1 MDRWQRR
8 TGYYLVVLTALI
20 FGYTAAY
27 QYGMGAF
34 ENRPRSFLHS
44 LQIVVETFTT
54 TGFGSDAPW
63 ETPIMN
69 VLVITMDTIGTV
81 MIFLALPVFLF
92 PAMEDILSTSV
103 PTELTNGLS
112 DHVIIATYSPRA
124 DTLISELEARGV
136 EYILVEPDRERAQ
149 SLQEDDYSVIH
160 TEPDAVDGLRGAN
173 VTDARA
179 VVADVSDRLDTSI
192 VLSARELSEEVRVVS
207 VVEDPDSTRYHELA
221 GADVVLSPRLL
232 LGERLAEV
240 ISTGVT
246 TELGD
251 GIEVGEDFEIAELLV
266 HHGNPLT
273 GSELA
278 ASGLRE
284 KTGINVIGAWIRGE
298 FQSPVD
304 PDMELEAGTVLLVT
318 GREEQL
324 SRLER
329 LSDAAVREF
338 GHGETLI
345 VGYGQVGHAVA
356 SALAAED
363 QTYTVLNRHDVP
375 GVDIVGEASDED
387 ALREAGIED
396 ARSVIL
402 AIPDD
407 TAAEFA
413 TLVMRDVN
421 KDLDIA
427 ARTEQ
432 EETVQKMYRAGAN
445 YVLSLAQ
452 VTGRMTASAVLDDE
466 TVISMDAKVS
476 VRRTSAP
483 ELAGKTLAEADVGTR
498 TGCTVIAVERN
509 GTIRTDLGPNFRV
522 ERGDELVIAGTEED
536 TQRFKDLLE

>member
-20 FGYTAAY
+20 IAFTYGY
-27 QYGMGAF
+27 QYGMSAF
-34 ENRPRSFLHS
+34 ENRPRSFLRS

-63 ETPIMN
+63 ETTFMN
-69 VLVITMDTIGTV
+69 VLVITMDTVGTV

-92 PAMEDILSTSV
+92 PAMEDVLSTTV
-103 PTELTNGLS
+103 PTSVENGLS
-112 DHVIIATYSPRA
+112 DHVVIATFSPRA
-124 DTLISELEARGV
+124 DTLISELENRDV
-136 EYILVEPDRERAQ
+136 DYVLVEPDRDRATT
-149 SLQEDDYSVIH
+149 LQENDYNVIN

-179 VVADVSDRLDTSI
+179 IVADVSDRVDTSI
-192 VLSARELSEEVRVVS
+192 VLTARELSEDVRVVS

-221 GADVVLSPRLL
+221 GADVVLSPRPL

-266 HHGNPLT
+266 HHGSPLAET
-273 GSELA
+273 KLA
-278 ASGLRE
+278 DSGLRE
-284 KTGINVIGAWIRGE
+284 RTGINVIGAWFRGE
-298 FQSPVD
+298 FQTPVD
-304 PDMELEAGTVLLVT
+304 PEANLEAGTVLLVS
-318 GREEQL
+318 GREDQ
-324 SRLER
+324 LER
-329 LSDAAVREF
+329 LESLPKSAVREF
-338 GHGETLI
+338 ERGETLI
-345 VGYGQVGHAVA
+345 IGYGQVGQAVT
-356 SALAAED
+356 SALAADD
-363 QTYTVLNRHDVP
+363 QPHTVLNRTDLP
-375 GVDIVGEASDED
+375 GVDVVGEASDET

-407 TAAEFA
+407 TETEFA
-413 TLVMRDVN
+413 TLMMRDMN
-421 KDLDIA
+421 TDLDIA

-452 VTGRMTASAVLDDE
+452 VTGQMTASAVLDDE
-466 TVISMDAKVS
+466 TVISMDTQVNI
-476 VRRTSAP
+476 RRTDAP
-483 ELAGKTLAEADVGTR
+483 RIVGQTLAEADVRTR
-498 TGCTVIAVERN
+498 TGCTVIAVERDSKV
-509 GTIRTDLGPNFRV
+509 RTDVGPEFRI
-522 ERGDELVIAGTEED
+522 EKGDKLVIAGSDAGTK
-536 TQRFKDLLE
+536 RFRELLG